1 MSSADSRP
9 LHRRLTDL
17 PLRIK
22 LTFTFFVATLI
33 SVGLLILSANQVI
46 LEQNLDDEGHDLQL
60 IANGLALT
68 LGELLN
74 AQLEKLAALASDD
87 EMVAGLLVSDPD
99 PLINSFQPLVSELH
113 YHQINFGVPVEFIV
127 TDRTGRPVAATDPAL
142 PDRLID
148 DPAWQTLSTAA
159 RTTALIGDPH
169 RYNVGWRFSVAY
181 PVIDRTTSAT
191 NSQTLGQ
198 IVAFYQL
205 DPLTTVLH
213 RGREESMTQAQLLL
227 SDGQTLNDAAQL
239 ARLPL
244 STRSTLSATQELQYS
259 RFVFQGSDRLVSQ
272 STVTTAR
279 GPQPAIQQLGWRVIL
294 HRDYADALRASDS
307 ATNVTDPIAVLAA
320 LAAAIIA
327 FIVATIITAPIRQL
341 TRVTQAAAAGDL
353 NQRVHWPQRDE
364 LGQLAGTYNAMADAI
379 QRRERE
385 LAEERSL
392 LAQRVSDRTREL
404 SVANDRLAAANAELA
419 RANRLKD
426 EFLANMSHE
435 LRTPLTAILGLTEA
449 LRELD
454 QGPLTARQTSS
465 LRIIEDSG
473 RHLLALINDILDLS
487 KIEAGKAGLQIEP
500 VSVDAICA
508 SSLQFIKT
516 AAARK
521 GITVTSDTRVPNAT
535 LNADARRLKQILVNL
550 LSNAVKFTPAG
561 GQVGL
566 AVEGDPDAGQL
577 RFTVWD
583 TGIGIRPEDQ
593 IRLFQPF
600 VQIDSSLARH
610 YEGTGL
616 GLALIARLTR
626 LHGGAVSLD
635 STPGQGSR
643 FIISLPWEPYVEA
656 SPVESPGSIA
666 ADQSDPMLAA
676 PPPIDPAAPTRP
688 LILRAD
694 DDEDSVEVL
703 TIYLTRHGYRLIV
716 AHDGR
721 AAIDRAIADRPTVII
736 MDIRMPDLDGLTA
749 IRELRANPDLAR
761 VPIIAL
767 TALAMPGD
775 RERCLAAGATAYV
788 SKPINL
794 RELVRIIDAHLTRS

>member
-1 MSSADSRP
+1 MASADLRP
-9 LHRRLTDL
+9 LHRRLIDL

-87 EMVAGLLVSDPD
+87 EVYLGVLASDPD
-99 PLINSFQPLVSELH
+99 SLINSFEPLVNELH
-113 YHQINFGVPVEFIV
+113 YHQVNFGVPVEFIV

-148 DPAWQTLSTAA
+148 DPAWQALLAAA
-159 RTTALIGDPH
+159 RTSALIGAPY
-169 RYNVGWRFSVAY
+169 RFNVGWRFSVAY
-181 PVIDRTTSAT
+181 PVTDRTTGTASP
-191 NSQTLGQ
+191 TLGQ
-198 IVAFYQL
+198 IVALYQL
-205 DPLTTVLH
+205 DPLTTVLY

-239 ARLPL
+239 ALLPL
-244 STRSTLSATQELQYS
+244 STRSTLSVTQEMQYS
-259 RFVFQGSDRLVSQ
+259 RFVFQGSDQLVSQ
-272 STVTTAR
+272 SMVTTAR
-279 GPQPAIQQLGWRVIL
+279 GPQPAIEQLGWRVIL

-320 LAAAIIA
+320 LAAAVIA

-392 LAQRVSDRTREL
+392 LAQRVSDRTLEL

-454 QGPLTARQTSS
+454 QGPLTARQASS
-465 LRIIEDSG
+465 LRIVEDSG
-473 RHLLALINDILDLS
+473 RHLLALINDILDRS

-561 GQVGL
+561 GQIGL

-593 IRLFQPF
+593 ARLFQPF

-635 STPGQGSR
+635 SVPGQGSR

-656 SPVESPGSIA
+656 SPVEAPGSIAA

-676 PPPIDPAAPTRP
+676 PPPIDPAAPIRP
-688 LILRAD
+688 LILLAD

-703 TIYLTRHGYRLIV
+703 TIYLTRHGYRLIT

-749 IRELRANPDLAR
+749 IRELRAHPDLAR